1 MDKFFN
7 PASIAVVGASNSAF
21 NLGSSICRILIHL
34 KYNGKV
40 YAVNRKGEEVCGCP
54 GYSSVQDIPGEVE
67 LAVMMTSAAST
78 PELVRECGKKGIKNL
93 IIESSG
99 FTEEGEDGKKLQ
111 DEIDSI
117 AHEYG
122 IRFMGPN
129 CLGVFNS
136 HNNFCCFYGIVPGM
150 YDKVFEKKGSISY
163 IIQSGGI
170 AALII
175 DTFQTDIVNVNKMI
189 SIGNKADVDEA
200 DFLEYLNND
209 ETTHVVGMYLENV
222 KDGRRLMEAAKKSKK
237 PILAFK
243 IGRTNE
249 GARAASSH
257 TAGMANNDVIFDSAC
272 RQSGI
277 IRLKSIDELHSLPKI
292 FTAMPALKGKRIVVF
307 TNSGA
312 FGGITSDILVEAGL
326 EVVKLSEETQQKLAK
341 TGKLFNASNPIDL
354 GPALSLETF
363 RNIFEILLSSDEVD
377 GILAIPNVWQKVVID
392 TIIELVGLCKKFDK
406 PAAIYIPNAINRI
419 LSIRNEYQIP
429 VFTSADEAVRALSV
443 SLQQYKFMQKK
454 GGLI

>member
-7 PASIAVVGASNSAF
+7 PASVAVIGASNSAF
-21 NLGSSICRILIHL
+21 NLGSSICKILTHL

-40 YAVNRKGEEVCGCP
+40 YAVNRKGEEVFGCP
-54 GYSSVQDIPGEVE
+54 GFSSVQNIPGDVE
-67 LAVMMTSAAST
+67 LAIMMTSAAST
-78 PELVRECGKKGIKNL
+78 PALIRECGLKGIKNL
-93 IIESSG
+93 VIESSG
-99 FTEEGEDGKKLQ
+99 FTEEGEAGKKLQ

-117 AHEYG
+117 AREFG

-170 AALII
+170 GALII

-189 SIGNKADVDEA
+189 SIGNKADIDEA
-200 DFLEYLNND
+200 DLLEYLNND
-209 ETTHVVGMYLENV
+209 DSTQVVGMYLESV
-222 KDGRRLMEAAKKSKK
+222 KDGRKLMDVARKFRK
-237 PILAFK
+237 PLLVFK
-243 IGRTNE
+243 VGRTIE
-249 GARAASSH
+249 GSRAAMSH

-277 IRLKSIDELHSLPKI
+277 IRLKTIDEMHALPKI
-292 FTAMPALKGKRIVVF
+292 FTSMPVLKGKRIVVF

-312 FGGITSDILVEAGL
+312 FGGITSDLLVESGF
-326 EVVKLSEETQQKLAK
+326 EVVRLSEETQQKIAK
-341 TGKLFNASNPIDL
+341 TGKIFNVSNPVDL
-354 GPALSLETF
+354 GPALSPDTF

-406 PAAIYIPNAINRI
+406 PAAIYIPNAIDRI

-429 VFTSADEAVRALSV
+429 VFTSAEEAVRALYV
-443 SLQQYKFMQKK
+443 SHQQYNFIQKK
-454 GGLI
+454 EA

>member
-7 PASIAVVGASNSAF
+7 PASIVVIGASNSAF
-21 NLGSSICRILIHL
+21 NLGSSICRILMHL
-34 KYNGKV
+34 KYDGKI
-40 YAVNRKGEEVCGCP
+40 YAVNRKGETVAASP
-54 GYSSVQDIPGEVE
+54 GFKSVLDIPGEID
-67 LAVMMTSAAST
+67 LAVLITSAEST
-78 PELVRECGKKGIKNL
+78 PMFIRECGMKGIKNL

-99 FTEEGEDGKKLQ
+99 FTEEGEAGKKLQ
-111 DEIDSI
+111 DEVDII
-117 AHEYG
+117 AREFG

-170 AALII
+170 GALII

-189 SIGNKADVDEA
+189 SIGNKADIDEA

-209 ETTHVVGMYLENV
+209 DSTQVVGMYLESV
-222 KDGRRLMEAAKKSKK
+222 KDGRKLMDVAQKFRK
-237 PILAFK
+237 PLLVYK
-243 IGRTNE
+243 VGRTIE
-249 GARAASSH
+249 GSRAAMSH

-277 IRLKSIDELHSLPKI
+277 IRIKSIDELHSLPKI
-292 FTAMPALKGKRIVVF
+292 FTSMPILKGKRIVIF

-312 FGGITSDILVEAGL
+312 FGGITSDLLVESGF
-326 EVVKLSEETQQKLAK
+326 EVVRLSETTQQKIAK
-341 TGKLFNASNPIDL
+341 TGKIFNASNPIDL
-354 GPALSLETF
+354 GPALSLDTF

-377 GILAIPNVWQKVVID
+377 GIIAVPNVWQKVVID
-392 TIIELVGLCKKFDK
+392 TIIELTELCKKFDK
-406 PAAIYIPNAINRI
+406 PAAIYIPNAIQRI

-429 VFTSADEAVRALSV
+429 VFTSAEEAVRALFV
-443 SLQQYKFMQKK
+443 SHQQYRFIQKK
-454 GGLI
+454 EA